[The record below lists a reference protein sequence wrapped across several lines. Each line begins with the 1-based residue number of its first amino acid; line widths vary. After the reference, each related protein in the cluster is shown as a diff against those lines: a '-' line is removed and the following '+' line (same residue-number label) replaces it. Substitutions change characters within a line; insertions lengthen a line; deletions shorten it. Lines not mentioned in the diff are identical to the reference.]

1 MTDSAGPAPEQ
12 QSFGEALAELDRI
25 VTALE
30 GGQLELE
37 ESMTRYERG
46 VSLLKALQ
54 AKLTDAQQKVTMLI
68 GELEEETGGEAE
80 APSGSSSA
88 SSAGGDTSQEVPF

>member
-1 MTDSAGPAPEQ
+1 MTDSACPAPAE

-25 VTALE
+25 VMGLE

-37 ESMTRYERG
+37 ESMTNYERG

-68 GELEEETGGEAE
+68 GELEEESDREAE
-80 APSGSSSA
+80 TPSGSPSVGSTSGGSSE
-88 SSAGGDTSQEVPF
+88 EVPF